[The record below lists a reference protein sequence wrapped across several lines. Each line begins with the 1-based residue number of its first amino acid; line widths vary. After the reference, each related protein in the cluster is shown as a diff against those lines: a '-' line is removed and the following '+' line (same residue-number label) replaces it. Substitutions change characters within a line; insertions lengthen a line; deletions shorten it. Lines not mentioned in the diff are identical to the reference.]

1 MGLESDH
8 AMVHRTQPH
17 DDSDAVCF
25 TIVARW
31 CSMWHSFQVPESGRT
46 TAVWSEGGREK
57 WADAAASLA
66 DRDAKR
72 KEFRHTERARERTE
86 AYEEERRERERAWGG
101 RITRSR
107 T

>member
-1 MGLESDH
+1 
-8 AMVHRTQPH
+8 
-17 DDSDAVCF
+17 
-25 TIVARW
+25 
-31 CSMWHSFQVPESGRT
+31 MWHSFQVPESGRT

-72 KEFRHTERARERTE
+72 EEFMHAERARERTE
-86 AYEEERRERERAWGG
+86 AHEEERRESERAWGG
-101 RITRSR
+101 HITRSR